1 VDSEQFPAT
10 ANPYEPSAVEDE
22 SNLGSS
28 RSRGQLDAAGS
39 TQTGPTRTGLLM
51 IYYGIVAFLAG
62 LVLTVIVGV
71 GMFSNLSPG
80 SSPAGSSPAG
90 IAGAL
95 SIGLLIPLALVLIG
109 AGVAFLGK
117 VVCLFGGKLHGG
129 NTPLLL
135 SVLAS
140 LFLFLLNLLEDVFV
154 GLLLTAFNAPEFVV
168 VATVFLTVVKYTL
181 TVAGYVL
188 FLVYLKRLTEYLGK
202 VDLVNQASSLIRLV
216 ITVAVLTVVIP
227 FPVVFFSLSIGAGT
241 FVTFVLGLI
250 AVVTLVVT
258 FVKYCNYL
266 KRVADSMRI

>member
-1 VDSEQFPAT
+1 MDSEQFPAT
-10 ANPYEPSAVEDE
+10 ANPYEPSTVEDE
-22 SNLGSS
+22 SNAGSS
-28 RSRGQLDAAGS
+28 RSRGQVDASGPM
-39 TQTGPTRTGLLM
+39 QTGPTRTGLLM

-62 LVLTVIVGV
+62 LVLSAIVGV
-71 GMFSNLSPG
+71 GMFSNLSSG
-80 SSPAGSSPAG
+80 SSPSG

-140 LFLFLLNLLEDVFV
+140 LFLFLLNLLEDVFSEI
-154 GLLLTAFNAPEFVV
+154 LLTAFNAPELVV
-168 VATVFLTVVKYTL
+168 GATVFLTVVKYTL

-227 FPVVFFSLSIGAGT
+227 FPVVFFSFAMGGSGT
-241 FVTFVLGLI
+241 FLTFVLVLI
-250 AVVTLVVT
+250 VIVTLIVA
-258 FVKYCNYL
+258 FVKYCNYI